1 MLIKNQ
7 AGLDYR
13 TIGYCMDKIMES
25 NTGNTMYY
33 GKVEIGKVEINNR
46 IITIIIRYLKKYTE
60 WTFMEVENNE

>member
-7 AGLDYR
+7 VGLDYK
-13 TIGYCMDKIMES
+13 TIGYCMDKIMEL

-33 GKVEIGKVEINNR
+33 GKVEIGKIEVDNR